1 MFLTFRVVFYAV
13 LLVAGLW
20 WCKEMVGR
28 FRDDLRRLKEGED
41 KAEKGVILFLWG
53 LTVVI
58 ALLIARFVLALARGV
73 AAAF

>member
-1 MFLTFRVVFYAV
+1 VFLTFRVVFYAV